1 MILQPPRSPRTATL
15 FPYTP
20 LFRSRGAVIHGL
32 GHWRLH
38 LVILGITFL
47 LFPAVVALLRLVAP
61 GLMAAPLWAGMLFL
75 AALPSTVQ
83 SSIAFTSIAGRS
95 EKHKS
100 ELPSLMRT

>member
-1 MILQPPRSPRTATL
+1 MFDAVDTL
-15 FPYTP
+15 SIIAIAM
-20 LFRSRGAVIHGL
+20 LFFLHGLRLSRGAVIHGL

-75 AALPSTVQ
+75 AALP
-83 SSIAFTSIAGRS
+83 RS
-95 EKHKS
+95 EERRVGKECVS
-100 ELPSLMRT
+100 PVRSRWSPSH